1 MINYC
6 ARRMFSFG
14 LFMIYC
20 LEKFRG
26 VFKVRYV
33 TGSPS
38 DLIAF
43 TCTTWCYVLAVLFA
57 SFFSSKIFLFEK
69 ETRALDKLKA
79 TGTGKRYSW
88 NPWTENLNS
97 SLNILQVASLT
108 YLALF
113 TLIFY
118 KFPDFFYIVSSPY
131 QLGEIAQIWNCA
143 LIPHWLSYRWTCFP
157 S

>member
-1 MINYC
+1 MKWDAILFLYRFVSRMINYSVH
-6 ARRMFSFG
+6 RMFSFG

-43 TCTTWCYVLAVLFA
+43 TCTTWCHVLAVHFA

-69 ETRALDKLKA
+69 ERWALYKLKA
-79 TGTGKRYSW
+79 TGTRKRYSL

-108 YLALF
+108 YLPSIVYINL
-113 TLIFY
+113 LLVSC
-118 KFPDFFYIVSSPY
+118 PLLLFYIYIYIYIYIYSV
-131 QLGEIAQIWNCA
+131 
-143 LIPHWLSYRWTCFP
+143 
-157 S
+157 